1 MNRLCASRVVV
12 VACSLVMAGVVA
24 AAEMAVQY
32 YYSDDTL
39 LSMGSYTFEG
49 GKTLN
54 LTVGI
59 GSGAFRHASDPP
71 HVMWTIGDR
80 GPNIACDEMKT
91 IAGVALD
98 ACSEVHNGRVY
109 PTPSYAPSIYRV
121 MLMQDG
127 TFRVTDVITL
137 KDREGRPLS
146 GLLNPLK
153 TAARKQRSTVAAS
166 SAIRR

>member
-1 MNRLCASRVVV
+1 MNRLDVFKVVV
-12 VACSLVMAGVVA
+12 VACSLILAISPA
-24 AAEMAVQY
+24 WAEIAVQY

-59 GSGAFRHASDPP
+59 GSGAYRHTSDPP

-80 GPNIACDEMKT
+80 GPNIPCDEMKT

-98 ACSEVHNGRVY
+98 ACREVRNGR
-109 PTPSYAPSIYRV
+109 
-121 MLMQDG
+121 
-127 TFRVTDVITL
+127 
-137 KDREGRPLS
+137 
-146 GLLNPLK
+146 
-153 TAARKQRSTVAAS
+153 
-166 SAIRR
+166 